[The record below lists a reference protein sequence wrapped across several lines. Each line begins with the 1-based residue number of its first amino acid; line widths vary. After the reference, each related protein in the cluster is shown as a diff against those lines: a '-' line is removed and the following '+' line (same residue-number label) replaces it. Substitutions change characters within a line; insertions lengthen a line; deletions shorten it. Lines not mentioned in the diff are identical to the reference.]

1 MNYWLLKSE
10 PEVYGW
16 TQLVKEKRTN
26 WSGVRNNAAALNLKA
41 MKIGDRAFFYHSGE
55 ERQVV
60 GICEIVKEAYPDPGD
75 AAGRFVQVDVAAIEP
90 VPRPV
95 TLAAIK
101 AEPKLREMRLVRE
114 SRLSVSPVAA
124 DAWRLICKM
133 GGVKS

>member
-16 TQLVKEKRTN
+16 DQLVKDKKTN

-55 ERQVV
+55 QRQVV
-60 GICEIVKEAYPDPGD
+60 GLCEIVKEAYPDPGD
-75 AAGRFVQVDVAAIEP
+75 ATGRFVQVDVKAIEP
-90 VPRPV
+90 MPRPV

-101 AEPKLREMRLVRE
+101 AEPKLGEMRLVRE
-114 SRLSVSPVAA
+114 SRLSVSPVTH
-124 DAWRLICKM
+124 DAWRLICQM
-133 GGVKS
+133 AGMKS